1 MDLSDLIKA
10 IKESGKK
17 TNSYD
22 TTATV
27 RRIQGNIAWVHIPGG
42 VDETPV
48 KMTVKAKAGDTV
60 QVRVGGGKAWITG
73 NETAPPTDDTTA
85 VHVAKNLQIV
95 EKVVGKVKGVAE
107 SAAKIAGNTNQYFW
121 VTKTGEDTGAHIT
134 EVPQDEFLSDPEN
147 GGGNLLARSN
157 GIAIRDGLRELAVFA
172 KDLLQF
178 KNGDEVTTAEIAS
191 TSVKYSIRDSAG
203 AANQTPS
210 IRPRQYEALP
220 IATFSKTAKTVIADT
235 QNPIEYNVNVSDI
248 WLYTAN
254 AQGMNGVYI
263 NDEEAGSQEIK
274 MVGQTSSLPATITKQ
289 IDFSYYDG
297 SVHAAGYGTLTLN
310 IKHESKNIIASMSL
324 DIQNLNTSYGDVTRY
339 NPGLFKTI
347 ISYTV
352 GDLYAPTYLFGT
364 KRAGNTKKK
373 YELLAG
379 EMLQS
384 GCANQAVFG
393 KYNEEDSDAALVIG
407 NGTSDLNRSNVFKV
421 NWDGTAETS
430 AGDLVP
436 QTATTWLQPTLG
448 STPVITPD
456 TNYPGGYYVEG
467 KRCYVQMRFS
477 LISGLNANSALV
489 VASNMPVPYNTPDAV
504 LNVLVYNRGGHACRV
519 NSDGELQI
527 IADVDHAITAGRSI
541 DVTGVY
547 TIA

>member
-1 MDLSDLIKA
+1 MDLKDLITA
-10 IKESGKK
+10 IKESGEK
-17 TNSYD
+17 TKSYD

-27 RRIQGNIAWVHIPGG
+27 RRVEGNTAWVHIPGG
-42 VDETPV
+42 VDETPIQ
-48 KMTVKAKAGDTV
+48 MTVKAKPGDTV
-60 QVRVGGGKAWITG
+60 QVRVGSGKAWITG
-73 NETAPPTDDTTA
+73 NLTAPPTDDTMA
-85 VHVAKNLQIV
+85 AHVAQNLNIV
-95 EKVVGKVKGVAE
+95 EKVVSKVKAVAE
-107 SAAKIAGNTNQYFW
+107 NAAKIAGNTNQYFW

-134 EVPQDEFLSDPEN
+134 DVPQDEFLADPEN

-254 AQGMNGVYI
+254 AQWMNGVYI

-310 IKHESKNIIASMSL
+310 IKHESGNIIAALFL

-373 YELLAG
+373 YEFLAG

-393 KYNEEDSDAALVIG
+393 KYNEEDSD
-407 NGTSDLNRSNVFKV
+407 
-421 NWDGTAETS
+421 GTAETS
-430 AGDLVP
+430 AGNLIP
-436 QTATTWLQPTLG
+436 QNSTTWLQPTLG

-477 LISGLNANSALV
+477 LISNLNANTALV

-547 TIA
+547 TIT